1 MKISTPNF
9 GKHSFSLPSTKSS
22 IKKGEKK
29 KKKCFPPLKSIGTL
43 LKKNKSI
50 PKS

>member
-29 KKKCFPPLKSIGTL
+29 MFSPIEINRNPSE
-43 LKKNKSI
+43 KN
-50 PKS
+50 